1 MQFVRNLRRAPLG
14 RLAAAGSAA
23 AAAATL
29 SSHADAEPLNLT
41 KRGSVMVAPSDSIT
55 EVVITARP
63 VSQHI
68 EEQQRELADSYADFS
83 GDCSYEKAL
92 RALRSAFKLPS
103 AELSRLSMHFRR
115 EAIKGLEGAPSSMQM
130 IPTFVTKRVTGDEKG
145 DFYALDLGGTNFRVL
160 RLSLEGG
167 GKVGAVK
174 QAKFTISE
182 ATKTSDAA
190 GLFGFLADSIA
201 TFLAK
206 ECGGNPSGDLG
217 FTFSFPVTQTAIN
230 AGTLV
235 MWNKGFTAAGVVGH
249 DVVDLLQTQ
258 LSSRGIN
265 LKVKAL
271 ANDTVG
277 TMEAAAY
284 AYPDTTMGVILGTG
298 TNAAYIEK
306 GSKLGKWK
314 GPPCDEMVINTEWGN
329 LDMTSVR
336 RARKFGGAN
345 SAARF
350 GGAFGA
356 ILADRTAPPRRTRQV
371 MNATDHFID
380 GASTNPGK
388 QTFEKMVS
396 GMYLGEICRV
406 AVLSPEVLSGFSAG
420 CQAELRAAFAGT
432 GALKSALMS
441 AIEADD
447 TAELSKAGAALAKAG
462 VSSTT
467 VRDRVLLREAAVNI
481 SSRAARLSAMGVAS
495 LLQLQEWD
503 GAAGQPATVAVD
515 GSVFELY
522 PRFKERME
530 GGIAELLGVEA
541 AKSVKLVLAKDGSGI
556 GASIIAAVAE

>member
-1 MQFVRNLRRAPLG
+1 MLNFMRRAPLG

-23 AAAATL
+23 AAATL
-29 SSHADAEPLNLT
+29 VSSRADAEPLNLT

-55 EVVITARP
+55 EVVIQARP

-329 LDMTSVR
+329 LDMS
-336 RARKFGGAN
+336 
-345 SAARF
+345 S
-350 GGAFGA
+350 
-356 ILADRTAPPRRTRQV
+356 V

>member
-1 MQFVRNLRRAPLG
+1 MGATLDKVEAAVHREATRSPPDTRTDTPLECELPRPDGPDAAADADADADAADDDAMQFVRNLRRAPLG

-23 AAAATL
+23 AAATL
-29 SSHADAEPLNLT
+29 ASSRADAEPLNLT

-235 MWNKGFTAAGVVGH
+235 MWNKGFTAAGVVGY
-249 DVVDLLQTQ
+249 DVVELLQTQ

-329 LDMTSVR
+329 LDMS
-336 RARKFGGAN
+336 
-345 SAARF
+345 S
-350 GGAFGA
+350 
-356 ILADRTAPPRRTRQV
+356 V
-371 MNATDHFID
+371 MNAQMRRRKIRRR
-380 GASTNPGK
+380 N
-388 QTFEKMVS
+388 
-396 GMYLGEICRV
+396 
-406 AVLSPEVLSGFSAG
+406 SA
-420 CQAELRAAFAGT
+420 QFAPTAPRLHAAP
-432 GALKSALMS
+432 
-441 AIEADD
+441 
-447 TAELSKAGAALAKAG
+447 
-462 VSSTT
+462 
-467 VRDRVLLREAAVNI
+467 
-481 SSRAARLSAMGVAS
+481 AR
-495 LLQLQEWD
+495 
-503 GAAGQPATVAVD
+503 
-515 GSVFELY
+515 
-522 PRFKERME
+522 
-530 GGIAELLGVEA
+530 
-541 AKSVKLVLAKDGSGI
+541 
-556 GASIIAAVAE
+556 

>member
-55 EVVITARP
+55 EVVIQARP

-329 LDMTSVR
+329 LDMTSVMNAQIR
-336 RARKFGGAN
+336 RRN
-345 SAARF
+345 SAAQ
-350 GGAFGA
+350 FGA
-356 ILADRTAPPRRTRQV
+356 IRTDGTAPPRRTRQV

>member
-1 MQFVRNLRRAPLG
+1 MQFVRNLRLAPLG
-14 RLAAAGSAA
+14 RIAAAGSAA

-249 DVVDLLQTQ
+249 DVVDLLQTALVARHQ
-258 LSSRGIN
+258 PEGEGARERHGGDDGGRGVRVPRHHN
-265 LKVKAL
+265 GRHPRHGDERGVHREGVEAGEVEGAAVRRDGDQHRVGQPRHDVGDER
-271 ANDTVG
+271 AN
-277 TMEAAAY
+277 AAAQ
-284 AYPDTTMGVILGTG
+284 I
-298 TNAAYIEK
+298 
-306 GSKLGKWK
+306 
-314 GPPCDEMVINTEWGN
+314 
-329 LDMTSVR
+329 R
-336 RARKFGGAN
+336 RRN
-345 SAARF
+345 SAAHMAQF
-350 GGAFGA
+350 AP
-356 ILADRTAPPRRTRQV
+356 TAPRL
-371 MNATDHFID
+371 H
-380 GASTNPGK
+380 
-388 QTFEKMVS
+388 
-396 GMYLGEICRV
+396 
-406 AVLSPEVLSGFSAG
+406 
-420 CQAELRAAFAGT
+420 AAP
-432 GALKSALMS
+432 
-441 AIEADD
+441 
-447 TAELSKAGAALAKAG
+447 
-462 VSSTT
+462 
-467 VRDRVLLREAAVNI
+467 
-481 SSRAARLSAMGVAS
+481 AR
-495 LLQLQEWD
+495 
-503 GAAGQPATVAVD
+503 
-515 GSVFELY
+515 
-522 PRFKERME
+522 
-530 GGIAELLGVEA
+530 
-541 AKSVKLVLAKDGSGI
+541 
-556 GASIIAAVAE
+556 